1 MKTTVQELD
10 GRLVAVLAGELD
22 TAAAAET
29 EAALKPL
36 FESTGKDLVL
46 DCADLHRELLE
57 MARVRPLEEVRRT
70 ESFTAFA
77 SKVRFLRKRVP
88 RTYGTAFGYPWNK
101 RFYNGMTRDRFA
113 ELVHRGIDKGNQI
126 GFKRGCWRTPTRYAG
141 RSGVIEVPMLFIT
154 PV

>member
-46 DCADLHRELLE
+46 DCTDLQYIASSGIRILVNLLKTTKAKGDRVVLKNVNEVIRDVLEL
-57 MARVRPLEEVRRT
+57 T
-70 ESFTAFA
+70 
-77 SKVRFLRKRVP
+77 
-88 RTYGTAFGYPWNK
+88 
-101 RFYNGMTRDRFA
+101 
-113 ELVHRGIDKGNQI
+113 
-126 GFKRGCWRTPTRYAG
+126 GFVSYF
-141 RSGVIEVPMLFIT
+141 VFE
-154 PV
+154 

>member
-46 DCADLHRELLE
+46 DCTDLQYIASSGIRILVNLLKTAKAKGDQVVLKNVNEVIRDVLEL
-57 MARVRPLEEVRRT
+57 T
-70 ESFTAFA
+70 
-77 SKVRFLRKRVP
+77 
-88 RTYGTAFGYPWNK
+88 
-101 RFYNGMTRDRFA
+101 
-113 ELVHRGIDKGNQI
+113 
-126 GFKRGCWRTPTRYAG
+126 GFVSYFDF
-141 RSGVIEVPMLFIT
+141 E
-154 PV
+154 

>member
-46 DCADLHRELLE
+46 DCTNLEYIASSGIRILVNLLKAAKAKGDRVVLKNVNEVIRDVLEL
-57 MARVRPLEEVRRT
+57 T
-70 ESFTAFA
+70 
-77 SKVRFLRKRVP
+77 
-88 RTYGTAFGYPWNK
+88 
-101 RFYNGMTRDRFA
+101 
-113 ELVHRGIDKGNQI
+113 
-126 GFKRGCWRTPTRYAG
+126 GFVSYF
-141 RSGVIEVPMLFIT
+141 VFE
-154 PV
+154 

>member
-46 DCADLHRELLE
+46 DCADLQYIASSGIRILVNLLKTAKAKGDRVVLKNVNDVIRDVLEL
-57 MARVRPLEEVRRT
+57 T
-70 ESFTAFA
+70 
-77 SKVRFLRKRVP
+77 
-88 RTYGTAFGYPWNK
+88 
-101 RFYNGMTRDRFA
+101 
-113 ELVHRGIDKGNQI
+113 
-126 GFKRGCWRTPTRYAG
+126 GFVSYF
-141 RSGVIEVPMLFIT
+141 VFE
-154 PV
+154 